1 MSAALETDE
10 RPHLLDRFAIW
21 GVLVLAAVLRAFELG
36 ARSLWTDEGSTWTAA
51 SLPLGAMLRRCVE
64 RDASPPLF
72 YLLTSWGLKF
82 GDGEAQLRLVSYAAS
97 LALVWLT
104 YRIGRLGLS
113 RRRSAFAALLTAL
126 APYQVM
132 YAQEARTYTLA
143 AALLVAGIWFYARA
157 SITNRRSHWA
167 GLALMTALGAWTQTI
182 ALLGISAQAALTLG
196 TKSGRRRWLP
206 WGLALAAGA
215 AMYLP
220 WAWYSR
226 GVAEHLSSSHWYIPD
241 PDAKG
246 VFKVLRAALLS
257 PLPLV
262 GAPEG
267 STMPGLDAYLPRSLA
282 WALVS
287 LPVAIALFV
296 GLPELAGRDGR
307 GRLTRVAWAAWFV
320 PVAAVFVL
328 SFQRPLFLPRY
339 FVFVTPAVS
348 LLLTLGA
355 SALNP
360 RPWRFVL
367 GGWLAALAVLGLVRY
382 SHDYTKEPWR
392 DVTADIRA
400 RSAAGR
406 TAVLVPFDVDP
417 FAYYNRTAPQPVVSF
432 EVSHPDEPFAA
443 MFTPRQLDELQE
455 AARRNASPYDEVW
468 VVVRSP
474 NSDVRREVAR
484 RAEAV
489 AGEGR
494 ALVERRRWD
503 SLTGPLRVSRF
514 VRGAVTPDSLR

>member
-1 MSAALETDE
+1 MTSSDE
-10 RPHLLDRFAIW
+10 RPHPLDRWAIW
-21 GVLVLAAVLRAFELG
+21 GVLALAALVRAWQLG
-36 ARSLWTDEGSTWTAA
+36 ARTLWTDEGSTWTAA
-51 SLPLGAMLRRCVE
+51 TLPLGAMLRRCVE

-72 YLLTSWGLKF
+72 YLLTSWSLKL
-82 GDGEAQLRLVSYAAS
+82 GDGEAQLRLVSFFAS

-104 YRIGRLGLS
+104 YRLGRLGLS
-113 RRRSAFAALLTAL
+113 RRRAAFAALLTAL
-126 APYQVM
+126 SPYQVM

-143 AALLVAGIWFYARA
+143 AVALVAGIWFYARA
-157 SITNRRSHWA
+157 SMSNRPSHWA
-167 GLALMTALGAWTQTI
+167 ALALATAFGAWTQTI
-182 ALLGISAQAALTLG
+182 ALLGISAQAALAVG
-196 TKSGRRRWLP
+196 TKSGRRRLLP
-206 WGLALAAGA
+206 WVAALVAGA
-215 AMYLP
+215 ALYLP
-220 WAWYSR
+220 WAWYAR
-226 GVAEHLSSSHWYIPD
+226 GVTEHLGSSHWYIPD

-267 STMPGLDAYLPRSLA
+267 STLPGLDHWMPRLLA
-282 WALVS
+282 WLLVTA
-287 LPVAIALFV
+287 PVAIALLY

-348 LLLTLGA
+348 LLFTLGA
-355 SALNP
+355 SALSP
-360 RPWRFVL
+360 RPLRFVA

-382 SHDYTKEPWR
+382 GHDYTKEPWR
-392 DVTADIRA
+392 EVTTEIRA
-400 RSAAGR
+400 RAAAGR

-417 FAYYNRTAPQPVVSF
+417 FHYYNRALPQPVRGF
-432 EVSHPDEPFAA
+432 EVGHPDEPFAA
-443 MFTPRQLDELQE
+443 AYTPKQLDELTE
-455 AARRNASPYDEVW
+455 AARRNAEPYDEVW

-474 NSDVRREVAR
+474 NSEVRREVAR

-514 VRGAVTPDSLR
+514 VRGGVTPDSLR

>member
-1 MSAALETDE
+1 MSDTAE
-10 RPHLLDRFAIW
+10 RPRPYDRFAIA
-21 GVLVLAAVLRAFELG
+21 GVLVLAAVLRAWQLG
-36 ARSLWTDEGSTWTAA
+36 ARTLWTDEGSTWTAA
-51 SLPLGAMLRRCVE
+51 SLPLQALLRRCVE

-72 YLLTSWGLKF
+72 YLLTSWCLRF
-82 GDGEAQLRLVSYAAS
+82 GDGEAQLRLVSWAAS

-104 YRIGRLGLS
+104 YRLGRLGLS
-113 RRRSAFAALLTAL
+113 RRRAAFAALLTAL
-126 APYQVM
+126 SPYQVM

-143 AALLVAGIWFYARA
+143 AAALVAGLYFYARA
-157 SITNRRSHWA
+157 SAGNRLSHWV
-167 GLALMTALGAWTQTI
+167 GLALATAFGAWTQSI
-182 ALLGISAQAALTLG
+182 ALLGISAQAALAVG
-196 TKSGRRRWLP
+196 TKSGRRHLLP
-206 WGLALAAGA
+206 WIAALAAGA
-215 AMYLP
+215 ALYLP
-220 WAWYSR
+220 WAWYAR

-241 PDAKG
+241 PDARG

-262 GAPEG
+262 TAPEG
-267 STMPGLDAYLPRSLA
+267 STLPGLDRFLPRAAA
-282 WALVS
+282 WLFVT
-287 LPVAIALFV
+287 LPVAVALLN

-320 PVAAVFVL
+320 PVVAVFVI

-348 LLLTLGA
+348 LLFVLGA
-355 SALNP
+355 SALSP
-360 RPWRFVL
+360 RPLRFVA
-367 GGWLAALAVLGLVRY
+367 GGWLALLAVLGLVRY
-382 SHDYTKEPWR
+382 QHDYSKEPWR

-400 RSAAGR
+400 RAAAGR

-417 FAYYNRTAPQPVVSF
+417 FAYYNRTMPQPVRAF
-432 EVSHPDEPFAA
+432 EVGHPDEPFAA
-443 MFTPRQLDELQE
+443 AYTPRQLEELTE
-455 AARRNASPYDEVW
+455 AARRNASEYDEVW

-474 NSDVRREVAR
+474 NSEVRREVAR

-514 VRGAVTPDSLR
+514 VRGGTAPDSLK